1 MKRIKW
7 VGRSPAILATVLALV
22 AAVAGTALDDS
33 EPPAGPE
40 TRPTAGRP

>member
-7 VGRSPAILATVLALV
+7 VGRSPAILAAVLALI
-22 AAVAGTALDDS
+22 AAVAGTALADP
-33 EPPAGPE
+33 EPAAGPE